1 MNPKELQKSLKAI
14 QIPKK
19 EEFRT
24 LDHAIVLNKL
34 AKAIK
39 DGGDFLVSEYIKTPE
54 ALIEYTEDLIASND
68 VNVLSDALRIMS
80 DEIQKL
86 RQYDCLSKHKH
97 KSDIEA
103 IRESLKRV
111 ETDPVFAKKVLI
123 ESGIYDEDMKLT
135 PAYKYDGIEREKHE
149 EAVLIIKEIKKR
161 HTVGDYWI
169 PNIDSTTK
177 TTLILYNTN
186 IEDNTALY
194 SEMKE
199 ILDNSRFF
207 DNIFSDRSPI
217 VKYKDMLKE

>member
-1 MNPKELQKSLKAI
+1 MNPSDIQNALKEI
-14 QIPKK
+14 QIPDK
-19 EEFRT
+19 EAFNT

-34 AKAIK
+34 SKVIK
-39 DGGDFLVSEYIKTPE
+39 DGGDFLISEYINTPE
-54 ALIEYTEDLIASND
+54 ALTEYTEDLIASMD

-80 DEIQKL
+80 NEIQKL
-86 RQYDCLSKHKH
+86 RQGDCIPKHKH
-97 KSDIEA
+97 KSDIEV

-186 IEDNTALY
+186 IEDNTAFY
-194 SEMKE
+194 TEMQE

-207 DNIFSDRSPI
+207 DNILATVSPLQ
-217 VKYKDMLKE
+217 KMA